1 MAQLQS
7 RGLQETLIKKGVAA
21 GSRIPLSVS
30 VLKSETGCREI
41 GPEAS
46 TTEK

>member
-1 MAQLQS
+1 MALLQS
-7 RGLQETLIKKGVAA
+7 RVLQEILIKKGVAA

-30 VLKSETGCREI
+30 ILKSETVCRETE
-41 GPEAS
+41 PEAS